1 MMLPHHLLR
10 DATLLS
16 VVTTAGALVV
26 DGRLGL
32 ELGVGAVAGLANVG
46 LWLIAGYSLLH
57 GGLGR
62 AMLPVKLFAAVGLVW
77 ALQRWV
83 PGAPAFVGFSLP
95 LVAMIGRVLL
105 GHPTHARVG

>member
-26 DGRLGL
+26 DGRLGV
-32 ELGVGAVAGLANVG
+32 ELGLGAAAGLANVG
-46 LWLIAGYSLLH
+46 LWIVAGYSLLH
-57 GGLGR
+57 GGIGR
-62 AMLPVKLFAAVGLVW
+62 AMLPLKLFAAVGLVW
-77 ALQRWV
+77 ALARWV

-95 LVAMIGRVLL
+95 LVAMVGRVLFT
-105 GHPTHARVG
+105 HPKHARVG